1 MPETKAQRSEA
12 ARRGAATRKA
22 HELQNTQEQHDLERK
37 QQERV
42 SEVVDRTSELSE
54 DVLKS
59 LESGSRAA
67 IEAVRKF
74 VDVVD
79 EALPALPHGHRPSRR
94 REIVDAAM
102 DMADRFVK
110 SQYQFLRSVVHSLGR
125 PSAERKTKSRAQ
137 RAPSASGDLRAY
149 AGSAAINRPL
159 GLQPSHRP
167 PDRARCC
174 QSHNSRRRTRQSRT
188 VAFLGPTPPS

>member
-22 HELQNTQEQHDLERK
+22 RALQRKQERHDLHGKRPE
-37 QQERV
+37 QLTEA
-42 SEVVDRTSELSE
+42 VDRTSELSD

-79 EALPALPHGHRPSRR
+79 EALPALPHGERPSRR

-102 DMADRFVK
+102 DMADRLVK
-110 SQYQFLRSVVHSLGR
+110 TQYEFLRTVVQ
-125 PSAERKTKSRAQ
+125 SAGTTLSREE
-137 RAPSASGDLRAY
+137 DEK
-149 AGSAAINRPL
+149 
-159 GLQPSHRP
+159 
-167 PDRARCC
+167 
-174 QSHNSRRRTRQSRT
+174 
-188 VAFLGPTPPS
+188 